1 SCTTALTLSE
11 GERNIKKS
19 VYPFIALKITGNN
32 NTSIFSIYPNL
43 FYICCMEAKR
53 CIVHIDLDSF
63 FVSVERKFNPDLIG
77 KPVLIGGSAD
87 RGVVAS
93 CSYEARKFGIHSAMP
108 MKQAMKLCPHATII
122 RGSHGRYSEASREV
136 TQIIHNSVPLYQK
149 TSIDEFY
156 IDLTGMDR
164 FHDCYQLATDLRQR
178 IIRETG
184 LPISFGMASCK
195 TVAKMA
201 TNAAKPNGQVLIEHG
216 KEKEFMA
223 PLSIRK
229 IPMLGEKTCQKLYQF
244 GIEKIGDLQR
254 VELKFLETVFG
265 KHGRYIWERA
275 NGIDESE
282 IVPHSDRK
290 SISTENTFEADV
302 NDVKTLETVL
312 VSMTEELAYKLRK
325 ENKVASCLAIKI
337 RFANFET
344 HTVQEKIALTAAEHI
359 LIPGIKNLLKKAW
372 NGHRPIRLIGV
383 KLSNLCP
390 GSYQINLFEDNEERI
405 NLYQAMDKINFKFGD
420 KTVCRAAGMAIGTRN
435 FNPFLKD

>member
-1 SCTTALTLSE
+1 
-11 GERNIKKS
+11 
-19 VYPFIALKITGNN
+19 
-32 NTSIFSIYPNL
+32 
-43 FYICCMEAKR
+43 MEAKR
-53 CIVHIDLDSF
+53 WIVHIDLDSF
-63 FVSVERKFNPDLIG
+63 FVSVERKFDPSLIG

-108 MKQAMKLCPHATII
+108 MKQAMKLCPHATVI
-122 RGSHGRYSEASREV
+122 RGNHGRYSVASREV
-136 TQIIHNSVPLYQK
+136 TQIIHDSVPLYQK
-149 TSIDEFY
+149 TSVDEFY
-156 IDLTGMDR
+156 IDFTGMDR
-164 FHDCYQLATDLRQR
+164 FHDCYQIASDLRQR
-178 IIRETG
+178 IMRETG

-201 TNAAKPNGQVLIEHG
+201 TNAAKPNGQLLIEHG

-223 PLSIRK
+223 PMSIRK

-290 SISTENTFEADV
+290 SISTENTFHTDVADK
-302 NDVKTLETVL
+302 KTLETVL
-312 VSMTEELAYKLRK
+312 VSMTEELAFKLRK
-325 ENKVASCLAIKI
+325 ENKLASCLAIKV
-337 RFANFET
+337 RYANFET

-383 KLSNLCP
+383 RLSDITQ

-405 NLYQAMDKINFKFGD
+405 KLYQAMDKINFKFGE

>member
-1 SCTTALTLSE
+1 MD
-11 GERNIKKS
+11 
-19 VYPFIALKITGNN
+19 F
-32 NTSIFSIYPNL
+32 
-43 FYICCMEAKR
+43 KR

-63 FVSVERKFNPDLIG
+63 FVSVERKFNPELIG
-77 KPVLIGGSAD
+77 KAVLIGGSAD

-93 CSYEARKFGIHSAMP
+93 CSYEARKYGVHSAMP
-108 MKQAMKLCPHATII
+108 MKEAMKLCPHAIVI

-136 TQIIHNSVPLYQK
+136 TQIIHDSVPVYQK

-156 IDLTGMDR
+156 IDMTGMDR
-164 FHDCYQLATDLRQR
+164 YHDCYKLATELRER

-184 LPISFGMASCK
+184 LPISFGMASGK

-201 TNAAKPNGQVLIEHG
+201 TNAAKPNGQLLIEHG

-290 SISTENTFEADV
+290 SISTENTFETDVADK
-302 NDVKTLETVL
+302 KTLETVL

-337 RFANFET
+337 RYANFET
-344 HTVQEKIALTAAEHI
+344 HTVQEKISLTAAEHI

-372 NGHRPIRLIGV
+372 NEHRPIRLIGV
-383 KLSNLCP
+383 KLSNLCQ

-405 NLYQAMDKINFKFGD
+405 RLYQAMDKINFKFGD
-420 KTVCRAAGMAIGTRN
+420 KTICRAAGMAVGTRN

>member
-1 SCTTALTLSE
+1 
-11 GERNIKKS
+11 
-19 VYPFIALKITGNN
+19 
-32 NTSIFSIYPNL
+32 
-43 FYICCMEAKR
+43 METR
-53 CIVHIDLDSF
+53 RIIMHIDLDSF
-63 FVSVERKFNPDLIG
+63 FVSVERKFDPSLIG

-122 RGSHGRYSEASREV
+122 RGNHGRYSEASREV
-136 TQIIHNSVPLYQK
+136 TQIIHASVPLYQK

-156 IDLTGMDR
+156 IDMTGMDR
-164 FHDCYQLATDLRQR
+164 YHDCYKLASELRQR
-178 IIRETG
+178 VIRETG
-184 LPISFGMASCK
+184 LPISFGMASGK

-201 TNAAKPNGQVLIEHG
+201 TNAAKPNGQLLIEHG

-223 PLSIRK
+223 PLSIKK

-275 NGIDESE
+275 NGIDDSE

-290 SISTENTFEADV
+290 SISTENTFHTNVADP
-302 NDVKTLETVL
+302 KLLETVL
-312 VSMTEELAYKLRK
+312 VSMTEELAAKLRR
-325 ENKVASCLAIKI
+325 ENKVASCLAIKV
-337 RFANFET
+337 RYANFET

-372 NGHRPIRLIGV
+372 DGHRPIRLIGV

-405 NLYQAMDKINFKFGD
+405 KLYQAMDKINFKFGD

-435 FNPFLKD
+435 FNPFLRD

>member
-1 SCTTALTLSE
+1 
-11 GERNIKKS
+11 
-19 VYPFIALKITGNN
+19 
-32 NTSIFSIYPNL
+32 
-43 FYICCMEAKR
+43 MEAKR

-63 FVSVERKFNPDLIG
+63 FVSVERKFDPTLIG

-122 RGSHGRYSEASREV
+122 RGSHGRYSEASRQV
-136 TQIIHNSVPLYQK
+136 TQIIHDSVPLYQK

-156 IDLTGMDR
+156 IDMTGMDR
-164 FHDCYQLATDLRQR
+164 FHNCYQLATDLRER

-184 LPISFGMASCK
+184 LPISFGMASGK

-201 TNAAKPNGQVLIEHG
+201 TNAAKPNGQLLIAHG

-229 IPMLGEKTCQKLYQF
+229 IPMLGEKTCQRLYQF

-254 VELKFLETVFG
+254 VDIKFLETVFG

-275 NGIDESE
+275 NGIDESV
-282 IVPHSDRK
+282 ILPSSDRK
-290 SISTENTFEADV
+290 SISTENTFETNVSDKRV
-302 NDVKTLETVL
+302 LETVL

-325 ENKVASCLAIKI
+325 ENKVASCMAIKI
-337 RFANFET
+337 RYANFET

-359 LIPGIKNLLKKAW
+359 LIPGVKNLLKKAW
-372 NGHRPIRLIGV
+372 NQHRPIRLIGV
-383 KLSNLCP
+383 RLSNLCQ

-405 NLYQAMDKINFKFGD
+405 KLYQAMDKINFKFGD

-435 FNPFLKD
+435 FNPFLRD

>member
-1 SCTTALTLSE
+1 
-11 GERNIKKS
+11 
-19 VYPFIALKITGNN
+19 
-32 NTSIFSIYPNL
+32 
-43 FYICCMEAKR
+43 MEAKR

-108 MKQAMKLCPHATII
+108 MKQAMKLCPHAIVI
-122 RGSHGRYSEASREV
+122 RGSHGRYSEASRQV
-136 TQIIHNSVPLYQK
+136 TQIIHDSVPLYQK
-149 TSIDEFY
+149 TSVDEFY
-156 IDLTGMDR
+156 IDLTGMER
-164 FHDCYQLATDLRQR
+164 FHDCYQFASDLRAR
-178 IIRETG
+178 IIKETG
-184 LPISFGMASCK
+184 LPISFGMASGK

-201 TNAAKPNGQVLIEHG
+201 TNAAKPNGQLLIEYG
-216 KEKEFMA
+216 KEKQFMA

-229 IPMLGEKTCQKLYQF
+229 IPMLGEKTCQRLYQF

-282 IVPHSDRK
+282 IVPHGDRK
-290 SISTENTFEADV
+290 SISTENTFAADV
-302 NDVKTLETVL
+302 NDKRTIETVL

-344 HTVQEKIALTAAEHI
+344 HTVQEKISLTAAEHI

-383 KLSNLCP
+383 KLSNLCH

-405 NLYQAMDKINFKFGD
+405 KLYQAMDKINFKFGE

-435 FNPFLKD
+435 FNPFLRD

>member
-1 SCTTALTLSE
+1 
-11 GERNIKKS
+11 
-19 VYPFIALKITGNN
+19 
-32 NTSIFSIYPNL
+32 
-43 FYICCMEAKR
+43 MDAKR

-63 FVSVERKFNPDLIG
+63 FVSVERKFNPELIG

-108 MKQAMKLCPHATII
+108 MKQAMKLCPHAIII
-122 RGSHGRYSEASREV
+122 RGSHGRYSEASKQV
-136 TQIIHNSVPLYQK
+136 TQIIHDSMPLYQK
-149 TSIDEFY
+149 TSVDEFY
-156 IDLTGMDR
+156 IDMTGMER
-164 FHDCYQLATDLRQR
+164 FHDCYQLATDLRAR
-178 IIRETG
+178 ITRETG
-184 LPISFGMASCK
+184 LPISFGMASGK

-201 TNAAKPNGQVLIEHG
+201 TNAAKPNGQLLIEHG

-254 VELKFLETVFG
+254 VDLKFLETVFG

-290 SISTENTFEADV
+290 SISTENTFHTNVTDI
-302 NDVKTLETVL
+302 KTLETSL

-337 RFANFET
+337 RYANFET

-372 NGHRPIRLIGV
+372 NQHRPIRLIGV
-383 KLSNLCP
+383 KLSNLCQ

-405 NLYQAMDKINFKFGD
+405 KLYQAMDKINFKFGE

>member
-1 SCTTALTLSE
+1 
-11 GERNIKKS
+11 
-19 VYPFIALKITGNN
+19 
-32 NTSIFSIYPNL
+32 
-43 FYICCMEAKR
+43 MEAKR

-108 MKQAMKLCPHATII
+108 MKQAMKLCPHATVI
-122 RGSHGRYSEASREV
+122 RGSHGRYSEASRQV
-136 TQIIHNSVPLYQK
+136 TQIIHDSVPLYQK

-164 FHDCYQLATDLRQR
+164 FHDAYQLATDLRAR
-178 IIRETG
+178 ITRETG

-195 TVAKMA
+195 AVAKMA
-201 TNAAKPNGQVLIEHG
+201 TNAAKPNGQLLIEHG
-216 KEKEFMA
+216 KEKQFMA
-223 PLSIRK
+223 PLSIKK
-229 IPMLGEKTCQKLYQF
+229 IPMLGEKTCQRLYQF

-275 NGIDESE
+275 NGIDDSE
-282 IVPHSDRK
+282 IVPHGDRK
-290 SISTENTFEADV
+290 SISTENTFHTNVSDL
-302 NDVKTLETVL
+302 KTLETSL
-312 VSMTEELAYKLRK
+312 ISMTEELAFKLRK
-325 ENKVASCLAIKI
+325 ENMVASCLAIKI

-344 HTVQEKIALTAAEHI
+344 HTVQEKISLTAAEHI

-383 KLSNLCP
+383 KLSNLCQ

-405 NLYQAMDKINFKFGD
+405 KLYQAMDKINFKFGE

>member
-1 SCTTALTLSE
+1 MDA
-11 GERNIKKS
+11 RR
-19 VYPFIALKITGNN
+19 Y
-32 NTSIFSIYPNL
+32 
-43 FYICCMEAKR
+43 
-53 CIVHIDLDSF
+53 IVHIDLDSF

-108 MKQAMKLCPHATII
+108 MKQAMKLCPHATVI
-122 RGSHGRYSEASREV
+122 RGSHGRYSEASRQV
-136 TQIIHNSVPLYQK
+136 TQIIHDSVPLYQK

-156 IDLTGMDR
+156 IDLTGMDKY
-164 FHDCYQLATDLRQR
+164 HDCYQLASDLRAR
-178 IIRETG
+178 VIRETG

-201 TNAAKPNGQVLIEHG
+201 TNAAKPNGQLFIEHG
-216 KEKEFMA
+216 KEKEFMS
-223 PLSIRK
+223 PMSIRK

-275 NGIDESE
+275 NGIDDSE

-290 SISTENTFEADV
+290 SISTENTFESDV
-302 NDVKTLETVL
+302 NDKKTIETVL

-344 HTVQEKIALTAAEHI
+344 HTVQEKISLTAAEHI

-383 KLSNLCP
+383 KLSNLCQ

-405 NLYQAMDKINFKFGD
+405 KLYQALDKINFKFGD

-435 FNPFLKD
+435 FNPFLKG